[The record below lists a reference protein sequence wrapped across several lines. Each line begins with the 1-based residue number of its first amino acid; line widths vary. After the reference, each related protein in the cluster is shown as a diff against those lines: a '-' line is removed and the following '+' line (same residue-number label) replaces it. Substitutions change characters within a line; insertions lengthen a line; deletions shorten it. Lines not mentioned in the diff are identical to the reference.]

1 MSGSNHT
8 SATTVVDLVAVMR
21 SQRSTFL
28 REIATEVIPGGSVH
42 RHIEANPALHQM
54 YIVKIV
60 ESLPRVGKV
69 EARRALEA
77 LGVDELAPAI
87 TVDEDTWGLLL
98 AGVGV

>member
-8 SATTVVDLVAVMR
+8 SATTVVDLVAALR
-21 SQRSTFL
+21 THRSTFL
-28 REIATEVIPGGSVH
+28 REIATEVIPGGSIR
-42 RHIEANPALHQM
+42 RHIEGNPTLHQM

-77 LGVDELAPAI
+77 LGVNELAPAI
-87 TVDEDTWGLLL
+87 TVDEATWGLLL
-98 AGVGV
+98 AGAGV